1 MQYDRSAHRVH
12 HHRYHTVRATG
23 YRHRVLTGD
32 PGLRV
37 RTVRRQVRR
46 GNGVSILHGALPGDH
61 VHMSVSV
68 PPEPAIPGPVRR
80 AEGRSSRRIRRGLP
94 GIRGRCRGRRFRF
107 RGHFPATTGTIT
119 DGPVL
124 GILTVTSLTLPAPAG
139 SYSHHAGYNYTC
151 DEDRTAACVITITNG
166 VIQTGAEG
174 VTREA
179 ANALRELLRA
189 ACLWRR
195 SK

>member
-1 MQYDRSAHRVH
+1 MRYDRSAHCVH
-12 HHRYHTVRATG
+12 HHRYHIVRARR

-37 RTVRRQVRR
+37 RAVRRQVRR

-68 PPEPAIPGPVRR
+68 PPKVAISGPGRR
-80 AEGRSSRRIRRGLP
+80 TEGRPSHRIRRGFP
-94 GIRGRCRGRRFRF
+94 EIRRRCRGRRFRG

-139 SYSHHAGYNYTC
+139 SYSLRGGRFGHG
-151 DEDRTAACVITITNG
+151 G
-166 VIQTGAEG
+166 LTGQPGFRRLEG
-174 VTREA
+174 
-179 ANALRELLRA
+179 
-189 ACLWRR
+189 
-195 SK
+195 SDPD